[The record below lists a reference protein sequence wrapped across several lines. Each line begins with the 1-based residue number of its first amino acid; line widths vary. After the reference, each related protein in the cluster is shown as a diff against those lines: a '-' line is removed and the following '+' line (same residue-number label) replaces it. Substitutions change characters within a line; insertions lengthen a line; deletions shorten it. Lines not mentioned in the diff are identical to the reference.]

1 MLKVN
6 NSIRESENSKKD
18 FNAALLVTILILL
31 TIIPKFII
39 TKVFDSVLSS
49 EGILLAMLYVTGIS
63 CILIYIFARKVLARN
78 NKSLGLINPKRG
90 KNYLKGALFGFVAM
104 TGIFLQLKVYNLSD
118 ISYNYQNISPLLFLA
133 FIVGWLIQGFQE
145 ELMCRS
151 ILMNYFACKN
161 GVKSAIITNSLI
173 FAIMHI
179 GNDDFTALA
188 FVNIFLL
195 GVIFSILFYISDD
208 IFFPAAAHSFWNLTQ
223 GNIYGF
229 NVSGISKSTTSLI
242 KTRLIGNE
250 ILTGGAFGV
259 EAGSICFF
267 IEVVLLV
274 ALSSALRQ
282 NKVDVG
288 KNS

>member
-1 MLKVN
+1 MLKAN

-18 FNAALLVTILILL
+18 FNAALLVTVLILL

-39 TKVFDSVLSS
+39 TKVFDNVLSS
-49 EGILLAMLYVTGIS
+49 EGYLLAMLYVTGIS
-63 CILIYIFARKVLARN
+63 CILIYIFARRVLSRN
-78 NKSLGLINPKRG
+78 NKSLGLTNPKRG
-90 KNYLKGALFGFVAM
+90 KNYLKGALIGFVAM
-104 TGIFLQLKVYNLSD
+104 TGVFLQLKVYQLSD
-118 ISYNYQNISPLLFLA
+118 ISFNYQNISPALFLA
-133 FIVGWLIQGFQE
+133 FILGWIIQGFQE

-151 ILMNYFACKN
+151 VLMNYFASHN

-173 FAIMHI
+173 FAILHI
-179 GNDDFTALA
+179 GNDDFTPLA

-208 IFFPAAAHSFWNLTQ
+208 IFLPAAAHSFWNLTQ
-223 GNIYGF
+223 GNIYGL
-229 NVSGISKSTTSLI
+229 NVSGISKSSTSLI
-242 KTRLIGNE
+242 KTRLTGNE
-250 ILTGGAFGV
+250 FLTGGAFGV
-259 EAGSICFF
+259 EASFLSF
-267 IEVVLLV
+267 IVEVVILV